1 MVHEG
6 LESQWGIAETEK
18 HDCGFIEAKRSNEC
32 SLPLIFFMNMNIV
45 ITPSDI
51 EFGEEGGVFHVID

>member
-18 HDCGFIEAKRSNEC
+18 HDCGFIEAKGSDERSF
-32 SLPLIFFMNMNIV
+32 PLIFLSNVNV
-45 ITPSDI
+45 VVTPSY
-51 EFGEEGGVFHVID
+51 VMRSA